1 MPEAEERAAVV
12 AEAMTWLR
20 TPYHHRGRLKG
31 VGTDCAM
38 ILAEVFEKVGLIP
51 HIEIEHYP
59 QMTRAELAR
68 IGAAAQ
74 SRHNLQEVLI
84 IHRHGRLA
92 CHERIVLVTVWSA
105 HRAEAFAGCQ
115 AIVDAL
121 KTRAPFWK
129 KEISPEGALWVPGQ
143 TPQDLG

>member
-1 MPEAEERAAVV
+1 MIIRLQSEDFDPER
-12 AEAMTWLR
+12 EAQMLDV
-20 TPYHHRGRLKG
+20 KG
-31 VGTDCAM
+31 AGARVSFVGTVRDSARDRT
-38 ILAEVFEKVGLIP
+38 ITAL
-51 HIEIEHYP
+51 EIEHYP

-129 KEISPEGALWVPGQ
+129 KEISPEGAVWVPGQ
-143 TPQDLG
+143 TPQDLR

>member
-1 MPEAEERAAVV
+1 MIIRLQTEDFDAEREAQALDV
-12 AEAMTWLR
+12 
-20 TPYHHRGRLKG
+20 KG
-31 VGTDCAM
+31 AGARVSFVGTVRDTAQDRT
-38 ILAEVFEKVGLIP
+38 ITAL
-51 HIEIEHYP
+51 EIEHYP
-59 QMTRAELAR
+59 EMTHAELSR
-68 IGAAAQ
+68 IGASAQ
-74 SRHNLQEVLI
+74 ARHNLQEVLI
-84 IHRHGRLA
+84 IHRYGRLA

-143 TPQDLG
+143 TPQDLK

>member
-1 MPEAEERAAVV
+1 MIVRLQAEDFEPEREAQALDVRGAGARVSFVGIVRDAAENRRI
-12 AEAMTWLR
+12 EAL
-20 TPYHHRGRLKG
+20 
-31 VGTDCAM
+31 D
-38 ILAEVFEKVGLIP
+38 
-51 HIEIEHYP
+51 IEHYP
-59 QMTRAELAR
+59 EMTRAELTR

-74 SRHNLQEVLI
+74 ARHHLLEVLI
-84 IHRHGRLA
+84 IHRYGRLL

-115 AIVDAL
+115 TIVDAL

-129 KEISPEGALWVPGQ
+129 KEISPEGAVWVPGQ

>member
-1 MPEAEERAAVV
+1 MIIRLQSEDFDPER
-12 AEAMTWLR
+12 EAQMLDV
-20 TPYHHRGRLKG
+20 KG
-31 VGTDCAM
+31 AGARVSFVGTVRDSARDRT
-38 ILAEVFEKVGLIP
+38 ITAL
-51 HIEIEHYP
+51 EIEHYP

-129 KEISPEGALWVPGQ
+129 KEISPECALWVPGQ